1 MKPVALTMGDPCGIG
16 PELIAKC
23 FADADWMAGHPAVV
37 VGDPDV
43 LREAALRW
51 APGLA
56 VRAVEHVIPA
66 APGVMPV
73 VASSRLTPRP
83 PPGQVNAEA
92 GRAAARAVERAVA
105 LVQAG
110 EAAGLC
116 TAPLNKA
123 ALAAAGLPFPGHTEM
138 LAALAG
144 GPEVGMVLAT
154 PQLKTI
160 LVSVHCALREAIAR
174 LTSEAVLRTIRLAHR
189 TLRAWGVAAPRI
201 AVAGLNPHAGEDG
214 LFGHEDMALIAP
226 AVRQARV
233 EGLDA
238 SGPHP
243 PDTVFM
249 RARRGDYDIVVAQY
263 HDQGLIPVKLLG
275 IEEGVN
281 ITAGLPFVRTSPDH
295 GTAFDIAGRGLADP
309 ASLKAAL
316 AMAHRL
322 AASRKEA

>member
-1 MKPVALTMGDPCGIG
+1 MTPIALTMGDPCGIG
-16 PELIAKC
+16 PELIVKC
-23 FADADWMAGHPAVV
+23 FADPAWMQRHPAVV
-37 VGDPDV
+37 VGDLGV
-43 LREAALRW
+43 LRAAARRW

-56 VRAVEHVIPA
+56 VRAAGHA
-66 APGVMPV
+66 ARGAPGVMAV
-73 VASSRLTPRP
+73 VQAGRLASP
-83 PPGQVNAEA
+83 PPCGQVSAEA

-105 LVQAG
+105 LVEAG
-110 EAAGLC
+110 EVAGLC

-123 ALAAAGLPFPGHTEM
+123 ALAAAGVAFPGHTEM
-138 LAALAG
+138 LAALTG
-144 GPEVGMVLAT
+144 TREVGMVLAT
-154 PQLKTI
+154 PALKTI

-174 LTSEAVLRTIRLAHR
+174 LTSESVLATIRLAHR
-189 TLRAWGVAAPRI
+189 TLRAWGLAAPRI
-201 AVAGLNPHAGEDG
+201 AVAGLNPHAGEEG
-214 LFGHEDMALIAP
+214 LFGHEDLALIAP
-226 AVRQARV
+226 AVRQARA

-249 RARRGDYDIVVAQY
+249 RARRGEYDIVVAQY

-275 IEEGVN
+275 IEDGVN

-295 GTAFDIAGRGLADP
+295 GTAFDIAGRGIADP

-322 AASRKEA
+322 AGAGREA